1 MLDYIFDCQVTSST
15 FFEKE
20 DLVVRLVELL
30 VSVSD
35 DDLSLI
41 LGGKISE
48 NFYPLLVPSGG
59 KRTGSLYF
67 TSEKDVSTP
76 SPSVPILNL
85 SKSEKRGF
93 T

>member
-1 MLDYIFDCQVTSST
+1 MTSST

-35 DDLSLI
+35 VDLK
-41 LGGKISE
+41 LGIGRQDE
-48 NFYPLLVPSGG
+48 NENSHPLVPSGG

-76 SPSVPILNL
+76 SPSVPILNAMSGNPNP
-85 SKSEKRGF
+85 SKNIQKWRK
-93 T
+93 